1 MAPLYPPSGSKKR
14 APKTFTTFLSGAT
27 SGCIS
32 TLALQP
38 FDVVK
43 TRMQMSAAYSRS
55 VHLQSALTLQ
65 PNASVFDTFRGII
78 RQDRISGL
86 WRGVT
91 PSVLRNTTGVGVYF
105 MTLNAFTS
113 RLSSSDGTLSDA
125 ATLFSGASA
134 RSLAVV
140 LLCPLSVVKT
150 RMETVEYSTKYKGI
164 VHAIRTIA
172 VQEGRQGLF
181 SGLLPAIGRDAPFSA
196 MYMLLYLRSKN
207 FLGRAVGL
215 EDIRSTIT
223 SNYATAPSQSNSPS
237 SVPSNQSQS
246 SEAITTPISASSD
259 RKILSVSQQSLTR
272 AVNFTSG
279 AFSGG
284 LATLLT
290 QPQDVVKTRMQLSEK
305 SRDGTPRRYSNV
317 VEATRRVFNEEGIYG
332 FFRGASP
339 RFIKR
344 ILGSAI
350 TWMVFEETNSRF
362 SKLFSKGGSN
372 SA

>member
-1 MAPLYPPSGSKKR
+1 MTPMPSPSGSKKR

-91 PSVLRNTTGVGVYF
+91 PSILRNTTGVGVYF

-113 RLSSSDGTLSDA
+113 RLSSSDGSLSDA

-134 RSLAVV
+134 RSLAVI

-150 RMETVEYSTKYKGI
+150 RMETVEYSTQYKGI
-164 VHAIRTIA
+164 AHAMRTIA

-215 EDIRSTIT
+215 EDTRSTIT
-223 SNYATAPSQSNSPS
+223 SSYATAPKQSTSQSSMHAS
-237 SVPSNQSQS
+237 QSQS
-246 SEAITTPISASSD
+246 PEAIATSTSASSD
-259 RKILSVSQQSLTR
+259 RQLITVSQQSLAR

-290 QPQDVVKTRMQLSEK
+290 QPQDVVKTRMQLTPK
-305 SRDGTPRRYSNV
+305 LRDGAPRRYSNV
-317 VEATRRVFNEEGIYG
+317 IEATRRVFNEEGLYG

-350 TWMVFEETNSRF
+350 TWMVFEEANSQIC
-362 SKLFSKGGSN
+362 KLLGKRNSN